1 MPPRKSDASRRSD
14 VSAARFA
21 VMDEDPATTST
32 TGPTPAAPATPAA
45 AASTAPVSAAPSS
58 AAAGAKS
65 TPESAKASSSTPL
78 TMTTVLN
85 AGSDKKDSEKA
96 PKEKADKDSLTIE
109 DLNLPKSIIT
119 RLAKGV
125 LPPQS
130 QIQANAVLAM
140 SKSATVF
147 INYLAAHANQNTVN
161 ANKKTVSA
169 EDVFKALEDIEF
181 GFLRE
186 PLEQEFA
193 KFNQIQSA
201 KRSSY
206 RQKVAAKKGGA
217 AAGAAGGVAGA
228 AAAAVSADDSI
239 ISTASAD
246 GDAPRAKKA
255 RVDES
260 SMTVDEADDAETEP
274 EEEANEDEDEDEEAE
289 EEEDEDEDEGEGS
302 GEETQDALEEKEEGD
317 EEDVDEAIDGDESDY
332 QLELHPVLA
341 KHAAYVG
348 DGVRTFI

>member
-14 VSAARFA
+14 VSTARFA
-21 VMDEDPATTST
+21 VMDEDPATTPT

-147 INYLAAHANQNTVN
+147 INYLAAHA
-161 ANKKTVSA
+161 

-217 AAGAAGGVAGA
+217 AAGAAAGVAGA
-228 AAAAVSADDSI
+228 AAAAASADDSI

-260 SMTVDEADDAETEP
+260 SMAVDEADDAETEP

-317 EEDVDEAIDGDESDY
+317 EEDVDEAIDGDESD
-332 QLELHPVLA
+332 
-341 KHAAYVG
+341 
-348 DGVRTFI
+348 

>member
-14 VSAARFA
+14 VSTARFA
-21 VMDEDPATTST
+21 VMDEDPATTPT

-65 TPESAKASSSTPL
+65 TPESAKVSSSTPL

-147 INYLAAHANQNTVN
+147 INYLAAHA
-161 ANKKTVSA
+161 

-217 AAGAAGGVAGA
+217 AAGGAAGVAGA
-228 AAAAVSADDSI
+228 AAAAASADDSI

-317 EEDVDEAIDGDESDY
+317 EEDVDEAIDGDESD
-332 QLELHPVLA
+332 
-341 KHAAYVG
+341 
-348 DGVRTFI
+348 

>member
-14 VSAARFA
+14 VSTARFA
-21 VMDEDPATTST
+21 VMDEDPATTPT

-45 AASTAPVSAAPSS
+45 AAPPPSS

-65 TPESAKASSSTPL
+65 TPESAKVSSSTPL

-193 KFNQIQSA
+193 T
-201 KRSSY
+201 
-206 RQKVAAKKGGA
+206 A
-217 AAGAAGGVAGA
+217 AA
-228 AAAAVSADDSI
+228 SADDSI

-317 EEDVDEAIDGDESDY
+317 EEDVDEAIDGDESD
-332 QLELHPVLA
+332 
-341 KHAAYVG
+341 
-348 DGVRTFI
+348 

>member
-14 VSAARFA
+14 VSTARFA
-21 VMDEDPATTST
+21 VMDEDPATTPT

-65 TPESAKASSSTPL
+65 TPESAKVSSSTPL

-147 INYLAAHANQNTVN
+147 INYLAAHA
-161 ANKKTVSA
+161 

-217 AAGAAGGVAGA
+217 AAAGGAAGVAGA
-228 AAAAVSADDSI
+228 AAAAASADDSI

-317 EEDVDEAIDGDESDY
+317 EEDVDEAIDGDESD
-332 QLELHPVLA
+332 
-341 KHAAYVG
+341 
-348 DGVRTFI
+348 

>member
-14 VSAARFA
+14 VSTARFA
-21 VMDEDPATTST
+21 VMDEDPATTPT

-65 TPESAKASSSTPL
+65 TPESAKVSSSTPL

-147 INYLAAHANQNTVN
+147 INYLAAHA
-161 ANKKTVSA
+161 

-217 AAGAAGGVAGA
+217 AAGGAAGVAEA
-228 AAAAVSADDSI
+228 AAAAASADDSI

-317 EEDVDEAIDGDESDY
+317 EEDVDEAIDGDESD
-332 QLELHPVLA
+332 
-341 KHAAYVG
+341 
-348 DGVRTFI
+348 

>member
-14 VSAARFA
+14 VSTARFA
-21 VMDEDPATTST
+21 VMDEDPATTPT

-147 INYLAAHANQNTVN
+147 INYLAAHA
-161 ANKKTVSA
+161 

-217 AAGAAGGVAGA
+217 AAGAAAGVAGA
-228 AAAAVSADDSI
+228 AAAAASADDSI

-317 EEDVDEAIDGDESDY
+317 EEDVDEAIDGDESD
-332 QLELHPVLA
+332 
-341 KHAAYVG
+341 
-348 DGVRTFI
+348 